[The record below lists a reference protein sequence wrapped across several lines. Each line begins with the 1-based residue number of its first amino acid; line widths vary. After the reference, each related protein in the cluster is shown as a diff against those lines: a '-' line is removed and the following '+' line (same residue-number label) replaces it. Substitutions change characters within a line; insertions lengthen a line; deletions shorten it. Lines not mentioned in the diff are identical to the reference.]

1 MFTQLN
7 LARLCLT
14 IVLAT
19 LAVAL
24 AGAQSARAI
33 SAPVLIDAVS
43 VEDGVAVV
51 TGFVE
56 AELLE
61 VNGQIVEVAEN
72 GAFSAPI
79 DLAQN
84 ALVLEVLNSPDETVT
99 IFVPIDV
106 LLATGGEGVLN
117 DLVDAGISIDRPA
130 DGFRI
135 VDGEMPV
142 VEGSVLDD
150 SNLEALE
157 ANGIDVLDD
166 LGDDRLFSIDL
177 GSSRTSSSTS
187 RETVTFVARDRRGVT
202 QTSTFK
208 ATSVTSTIA
217 TRAGT
222 SVSAAGARGVVISK
236 LALDS
241 RFLRSAKQF
250 RVLVTVKDRRGY
262 LIRGASLRLQA
273 TPSMHVANGALRAAF
288 TNRVGKARF
297 VFRLE
302 ASAFKGGL
310 LTIAARAS
318 TPKST
323 ATRKVAL
330 RLPAAVTR

>member
-51 TGFVE
+51 TGFVD

-84 ALVLEVLNSPDETVT
+84 ALVLEVLHSPDETVT
-99 IFVPIDV
+99 IVVPIDV

-130 DGFRI
+130 D
-135 VDGEMPV
+135 VP
-142 VEGSVLDD
+142 
-150 SNLEALE
+150 LESTRATS
-157 ANGIDVLDD
+157 GTV
-166 LGDDRLFSIDL
+166 RCP
-177 GSSRTSSSTS
+177 SSRAGSWTTPTSSPS
-187 RETVTFVARDRRGVT
+187 R
-202 QTSTFK
+202 
-208 ATSVTSTIA
+208 
-217 TRAGT
+217 
-222 SVSAAGARGVVISK
+222 
-236 LALDS
+236 
-241 RFLRSAKQF
+241 
-250 RVLVTVKDRRGY
+250 
-262 LIRGASLRLQA
+262 
-273 TPSMHVANGALRAAF
+273 
-288 TNRVGKARF
+288 
-297 VFRLE
+297 
-302 ASAFKGGL
+302 
-310 LTIAARAS
+310 
-318 TPKST
+318 
-323 ATRKVAL
+323 
-330 RLPAAVTR
+330 